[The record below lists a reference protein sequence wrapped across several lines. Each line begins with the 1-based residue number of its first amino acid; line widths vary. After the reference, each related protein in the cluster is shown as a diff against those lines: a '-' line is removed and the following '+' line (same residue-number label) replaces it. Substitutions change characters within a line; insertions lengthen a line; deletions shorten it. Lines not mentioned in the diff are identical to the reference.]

1 MSIWAHILK
10 DVVLRKYQHN
20 YDVYLLIESFRKCEL
35 ELEFHIVLSTIG
47 QPLIHQPQIRNYA
60 PI

>member
-47 QPLIHQPQIRNYA
+47 QPLIHQ
-60 PI
+60 